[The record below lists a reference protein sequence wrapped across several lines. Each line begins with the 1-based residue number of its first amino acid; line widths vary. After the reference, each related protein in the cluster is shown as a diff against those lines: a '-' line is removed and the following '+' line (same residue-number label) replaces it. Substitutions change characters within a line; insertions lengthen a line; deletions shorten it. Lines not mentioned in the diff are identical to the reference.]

1 MEILFADIKLGQI
14 LSTIVYGVLGFL
26 LFLTSLWVMEKVT
39 HFSIRKEI
47 IEEHNM
53 SLAIVLGAFY
63 IAMGLII
70 SAVVG

>member
-1 MEILFADIKLGQI
+1 MDILLADIKLGQVLSSI
-14 LSTIVYGVLGFL
+14 LYGTLGFL
-26 LFLTSLWVMEKVT
+26 LFLASLWAMEKLT

>member
-1 MEILFADIKLGQI
+1 MEILFADIKLSQI

-26 LFLTSLWVMEKVT
+26 LFLGSLWIMEKMT
-39 HFSIRKEI
+39 PFSIRKEI
-47 IEEHNM
+47 VEEHNT

-63 IAMGLII
+63 IAMALII